1 MGEDEVLVNGYR
13 IAKRGRLEAMMM
25 SNEEK
30 RVSPRIPIKVN
41 VHFLLDGD
49 YLISL
54 SKDISP
60 DGMFLSTESPIN
72 VGQSLELSFKIEKTL
87 FNINAEVVWVNY
99 TGPLQDKGMGIR
111 FTEMD
116 TKKRDMVLQ
125 AVTRVAILEGQSL
138 S

>member
-1 MGEDEVLVNGYR
+1 
-13 IAKRGRLEAMMM
+13 MM

-72 VGQSLELSFKIEKTL
+72 VGQPLELSFKIENAL
-87 FNINAEVVWVNY
+87 FNVNAEVVWVNY
-99 TGPLQDKGMGIR
+99 TGQLQDKGMGIR